1 MVPAYTSIDVYVM
14 LLAFCGQMGEG
25 VSDIW
30 KFCDF
35 PINVIPKNICV
46 YCKITKCSYKIL

>member
-25 VSDIW
+25 VSD
-30 KFCDF
+30 FES
-35 PINVIPKNICV
+35 
-46 YCKITKCSYKIL
+46 SYKIL

>member
-14 LLAFCGQMGEG
+14 LLAFWGQMGEG

-30 KFCDF
+30 K
-35 PINVIPKNICV
+35 
-46 YCKITKCSYKIL
+46 CSYKIL